1 MIQWRIVKKA
11 LRVDIERQIYYHIR
25 HIYRQVRRVRTWQ
38 LLLIFILGVF
48 VSMTFL
54 RLNNIGMAQR
64 RAAVLQADKDGRDGD
79 LSSRMLELQH
89 YVTGHMNA
97 STGPFYLEELYNRDA
112 QRAIEA
118 ATDDTNPS
126 GNVNVKA
133 REVCDPQFSN
143 WSPAYVQCFIDEL
156 NKYPSA
162 PNPDEEVVLPNAA
175 AYRHSYASPLW
186 SRDFAGFSVLVTAIM
201 ALIIVGRALHF
212 GLLHVLLRLRRRG
225 IGS

>member
-1 MIQWRIVKKA
+1 M
-11 LRVDIERQIYYHIR
+11 DIERQIYYHIR

-38 LLLIFILGVF
+38 LLIILVLSGF

-64 RAAVLQADKDGRDGD
+64 RESVLQADKDGRDGD
-79 LSSRMLELQH
+79 LTSRMLELQH
-89 YVTGHMNA
+89 YVAGHMNA
-97 STGPFYLEELYNRDA
+97 STGPFYLEELYNREK

-118 ATDDTNPS
+118 AVDDSNPN
-126 GNVNVKA
+126 GNINALA
-133 REVCDPQFSN
+133 RAVCDPQFTVY
-143 WSPAYVQCFIDEL
+143 SPAYLQCFIDEL

-162 PNPDEEVVLPNAA
+162 PNPDEDVNLPPPA

-186 SRDFAGFSVLVTAIM
+186 SRDFAGFSVLITIVI
-201 ALIIVGRALHF
+201 ALIVIGRLLHF
-212 GLLHVLLRLRRRG
+212 GLLHLLLWLRRRG